1 MEQRELKILR
11 VKSLII
17 VSFLSKYSGLE
28 SIIKSVFQRDILE
41 VEHRHKS
48 KLYFMYG
55 CSSVSVYY
63 DLEKERISLANNRS
77 YSDNEV
83 FTSLTM
89 DKLIKFDRKDRLIPS
104 FNFEVPLKQSKAV
117 SVTFHDCCIK
127 LTKMRN
133 ILAHE
138 ILNCNFT
145 DKEVIEKLSDGNISN
160 LKYEWFE
167 DGDVSIMDD
176 SSKSIISNYCYLC
189 DLIATLREQINTN

>member
-1 MEQRELKILR
+1 
-11 VKSLII
+11 
-17 VSFLSKYSGLE
+17 
-28 SIIKSVFQRDILE
+28 
-41 VEHRHKS
+41 
-48 KLYFMYG
+48 
-55 CSSVSVYY
+55 
-63 DLEKERISLANNRS
+63 
-77 YSDNEV
+77 
-83 FTSLTM
+83 
-89 DKLIKFDRKDRLIPS
+89 
-104 FNFEVPLKQSKAV
+104 
-117 SVTFHDCCIK
+117 
-127 LTKMRN
+127 MRN